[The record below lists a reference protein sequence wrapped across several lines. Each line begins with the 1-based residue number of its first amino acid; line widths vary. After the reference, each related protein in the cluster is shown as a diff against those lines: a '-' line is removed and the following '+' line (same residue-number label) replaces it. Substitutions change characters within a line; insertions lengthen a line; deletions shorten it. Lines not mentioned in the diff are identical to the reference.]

1 MKIGEA
7 GSEPYAFE
15 WTDVPA
21 GSHTVTARATDSTGL
36 TATSMPECV
45 VATASGSWEGIH
57 GEGGMTTYDT
67 EGGKHWTVHTFTQS
81 GTLRVSGAGEV
92 EYLMVGGG
100 GGGGGTYDGG
110 GGAYGAL
117 YVPAKGGNG
126 GSGIVIVRS
135 VTGGR

>member
-1 MKIGEA
+1 
-7 GSEPYAFE
+7 
-15 WTDVPA
+15 
-21 GSHTVTARATDSTGL
+21 
-36 TATSMPECV
+36 V

-100 GGGGGTYDGG
+100 GDGG
-110 GGAYGAL
+110 SCGAYGAL

-135 VTGGR
+135 VTGRR

>member
-1 MKIGEA
+1 
-7 GSEPYAFE
+7 
-15 WTDVPA
+15 
-21 GSHTVTARATDSTGL
+21 
-36 TATSMPECV
+36 
-45 VATASGSWEGIH
+45 
-57 GEGGMTTYDT
+57 MTTYDT

-100 GGGGGTYDGG
+100 GGTYDGG

-135 VTGGR
+135 VTGRR